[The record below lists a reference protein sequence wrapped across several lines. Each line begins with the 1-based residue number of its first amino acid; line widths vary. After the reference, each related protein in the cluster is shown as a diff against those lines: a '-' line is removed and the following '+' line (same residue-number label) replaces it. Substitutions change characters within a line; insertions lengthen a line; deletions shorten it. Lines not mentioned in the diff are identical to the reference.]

1 MEEVWKPIKG
11 YEGIYEVSNHGRIKS
26 LQRIRNNKNG
36 LITRKTSIRKPQ
48 VSRGGY
54 LCVVL
59 RKYNDPKC
67 YYVHRLV
74 ASAFIPNP
82 NNYPFIN
89 HIDEVK
95 TNNQVSN
102 LEWCSRLYNNNFGTH
117 NARVSKAR
125 EKKIAQLTADG
136 DVISEYSSIKEAASV
151 LGIRPSSIIKCA
163 KGVYKTAG
171 GYAFKYI

>member
-11 YEGIYEVSNHGRIKS
+11 YEGIYEVSNYGRIKS

-36 LITRKTSIRKPQ
+36 LITLKTSIRKPQ

-54 LCVVL
+54 LCVIL
-59 RKYNDPKC
+59 RKHNDPK
-67 YYVHRLV
+67 YHYVHRLV

-95 TNNQVSN
+95 TNNQVNN
-102 LEWCSRLYNNNFGTH
+102 LEWCSRLYNNNF
-117 NARVSKAR
+117 
-125 EKKIAQLTADG
+125 
-136 DVISEYSSIKEAASV
+136 
-151 LGIRPSSIIKCA
+151 
-163 KGVYKTAG
+163 
-171 GYAFKYI
+171 